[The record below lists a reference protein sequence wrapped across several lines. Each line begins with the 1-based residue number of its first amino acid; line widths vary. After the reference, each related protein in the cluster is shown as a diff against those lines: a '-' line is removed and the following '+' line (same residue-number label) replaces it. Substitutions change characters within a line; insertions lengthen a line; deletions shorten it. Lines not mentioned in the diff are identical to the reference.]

1 MSGTQTGAPPIR
13 VGIIGAG
20 GIATGAHIPALRTQA
35 HRAEIVAIADVDAG
49 RAAAAAAEHS
59 IEQHYT
65 SVDAL
70 LAGAEP
76 DLIVVCTPPGAHRE
90 AVMAGLRAGA
100 WVWCEKPPMLS
111 LAEYDEVAALEADG
125 GPYAAY
131 VFQHRFGPAA
141 NRVRA
146 AVDDGILGEPHVAV
160 CNTLWYR
167 GHDYYD
173 VPWRG
178 KWETEGGGPAMG
190 HGIHQMDLLLDILGD
205 WTEVTAIADTLDRD
219 LETEDVSLAMVRFAS
234 GAVGSI
240 VNSVLSPREASYL
253 RFDFTN
259 ATVEVEHVYG
269 YSSSDWRHTP
279 SPHLGAQ
286 DGTHDD
292 GATRAPSS
300 FFEDDG
306 GVASSHVNQISA
318 LLDSMERGERPRASG
333 DDGRKSLEFI
343 AALYESA
350 ETGKAVRRADL
361 QRSGPYYEGMHDP
374 AYTYQR
380 MKRGEQPA
388 VPNRT
393 EPLEAARG

>member
-1 MSGTQTGAPPIR
+1 MSGTQPDAPLIR

-35 HRAEIVAIADVDAG
+35 HRAEIVAIADVDAD

-59 IEQHYT
+59 IEQHFT

-76 DLIVVCTPPGAHRE
+76 DLIVVCTPPGAHRD
-90 AVMAGLRAGA
+90 AVMSGLRAGA

-111 LAEYDEVAALEADG
+111 LAEYDEVAALEG
-125 GPYAAY
+125 EQGPYAAY
-131 VFQHRFGPAA
+131 VFQHRFGAAA

-146 AVDDGILGEPHVAV
+146 AIDDGSLGDPHVAV

-167 GHDYYD
+167 GHDYYA

-240 VNSVLSPREASYL
+240 VNSVLSPRETSYL

-259 ATVEVEHVYG
+259 ATVEVEHLYG
-269 YSSSDWRHTP
+269 YSSTDWRLTP
-279 SPHLGAQ
+279 SPHLGA
-286 DGTHDD
+286 DDTHD
-292 GATRAPSS
+292 GATEPAP
-300 FFEDDG
+300 FFVADD
-306 GVASSHVNQISA
+306 GVASSHVNQIAA
-318 LLDSMERGERPRASG
+318 LLDSYERGERPRASG
-333 DDGRKSLEFI
+333 EDGRKSLELI

-350 ETGKAVRRADL
+350 ETGRTVRRADL
-361 QRSGPYYEGMHDP
+361 KRSGAYYQGMHDP

-380 MKRGEQPA
+380 KLRPA
-388 VPNRT
+388 GPAETATN
-393 EPLEAARG
+393 LEAARA

>member
-1 MSGTQTGAPPIR
+1 MSGTQPDAPRVR

-35 HRAEIVAIADVDAG
+35 HRAEIVAIADVDAD

-59 IEQHYT
+59 IAQHYT

-76 DLIVVCTPPGAHRE
+76 DLIVVCTPPGAHRD
-90 AVMAGLRAGA
+90 AVMSGLRAGA

-111 LAEYDEVAALEADG
+111 LAEYDEVAALEG
-125 GPYAAY
+125 EQGPYAAY

-146 AVDDGILGEPHVAV
+146 AVDDGSLGDPHVAV

-234 GAVGSI
+234 GAVASI
-240 VNSVLSPREASYL
+240 VNSVLSPRETSYL
-253 RFDFTN
+253 RFDFTD
-259 ATVEVEHVYG
+259 ATVEVEHLYG
-269 YSSSDWRHTP
+269 YASTDWRFTP
-279 SPHLGAQ
+279 SPHLAAGGAQ
-286 DGTHDD
+286 DDD
-292 GATRAPSS
+292 GARKASS
-300 FFEDDG
+300 FFADDDG
-306 GVASSHVNQISA
+306 GASSHVNQISA

-350 ETGKAVRRADL
+350 ETGRTVRRADL
-361 QRSGPYYEGMHDP
+361 KRSGPYYLGMHDP

-380 MKRGEQPA
+380 MRRGQQPA
-388 VPNRT
+388 APSRT
-393 EPLEAARG
+393 DTLEAARG